1 MQKNLLS
8 SDKSLYL
15 ANGQKI
21 TLNDQQVKAVNLI
34 KKFLKSKSRYFLLS
48 GFAGT
53 GKTTVIKK
61 IIDEYPKKSIV
72 SAPTRK
78 ANAVISQATA
88 TQGYTIHS
96 LLGLQPDINLDDFN
110 PNDPVFGQIK
120 KATIK
125 NYSFVVIDEA
135 SMINEAL
142 FELIDTEISKSINTK
157 VLFLGDKAQIPPVDG
172 GDSPIFELEDY
183 YELTLLMRQASDNPL
198 ASLSNKLRN
207 VSQELPEFL
216 VEKQTLLND
225 SQEGIVFVDSN
236 EEFRKQVKKIFN
248 SSYAKTDPN
257 YAKLIAWRNKTVMQS
272 NRIIRDLVFGEGAN
286 LVEKG
291 DVLTGYRAIKANSK
305 EAFLINNCVDYKV
318 VDVSKRQQNI
328 NNLYGYTV
336 RILEKSKIFK
346 GFEEKDVFIIDS
358 QDDDNLYNYAKIHD
372 DLLAVARADRLWS
385 VYYEFRKNNL
395 LMVDI
400 EFYQDGQRRPKD
412 KVIKKDLDYGFAV
425 TAHKAQGST
434 YKKVFVLL
442 KDILLN
448 KNIVERNQ
456 ILYVAMTRAQKL
468 SIVL

>member
-1 MQKNLLS
+1 
-8 SDKSLYL
+8 
-15 ANGQKI
+15 
-21 TLNDQQVKAVNLI
+21 
-34 KKFLKSKSRYFLLS
+34 
-48 GFAGT
+48 
-53 GKTTVIKK
+53 
-61 IIDEYPKKSIV
+61 
-72 SAPTRK
+72 
-78 ANAVISQATA
+78 
-88 TQGYTIHS
+88 
-96 LLGLQPDINLDDFN
+96 
-110 PNDPVFGQIK
+110 
-120 KATIK
+120 
-125 NYSFVVIDEA
+125 
-135 SMINEAL
+135 
-142 FELIDTEISKSINTK
+142 
-157 VLFLGDKAQIPPVDG
+157 VDG

-216 VEKQTLLND
+216 VEKRTLLND
-225 SQEGIVFVDSN
+225 SQEGIIFVDSN

-318 VDVSKRQQNI
+318 VDVSKKQQNI

-372 DLLAVARADRLWS
+372 DLLAVARTDRFWS